1 MINSVNNR
9 MFINSFTNYQSN
21 KSVTNKGEIGKAEF
35 SKHLT
40 SVDNIER
47 KKGLEEL
54 TRKFLESDSE
64 LGIPGKQRE
73 LLSQYYN
80 LEDKDEC
87 FNQFAN
93 DYDMDNMNSKELAL
107 LECIIAHADFIDHED
122 KITYKLKVSVI
133 GSMMRLDATDLQ
145 GITNEHEA
153 WNYRGSM
160 PRLLKRLYNA
170 SEMENKRSTLEL
182 IRMVEKMQS
191 SRIR

>member
-1 MINSVNNR
+1 MINSVNNH
-9 MFINSFTNYQSN
+9 MFLKSLTNYQSN
-21 KSVTNKGEIGKAEF
+21 KSATDKNQIGKVEF

-40 SVDNIER
+40 SVDNTER
-47 KKGLEEL
+47 KNGLEEI

-64 LGIPGKQRE
+64 LGIPGRQRE
-73 LLSQYYN
+73 LLSEYYN

-87 FNQFAN
+87 LNQFAN
-93 DYDMDNMNSKELAL
+93 DYDMNNMNSKELAL

-133 GSMMRLDATDLQ
+133 GSMVRLDAADLA
-145 GITNEHEA
+145 GITNEQEA

-160 PRLLKRLYNA
+160 PRLLNRLYNA

-182 IRMVEKMQS
+182 IRMVEEMQS
-191 SRIR
+191 STIR

>member
-1 MINSVNNR
+1 MMNSVNNR
-9 MFINSFTNYQSN
+9 MFLNSLANYQNN
-21 KSVTNKGEIGKAEF
+21 KSVTDKNEIGKVKF

-54 TRKFLESDSE
+54 TQKFLESDSE
-64 LGIPGKQRE
+64 LGIPGRQRE
-73 LLSQYYN
+73 LLSEYYN

-87 FNQFAN
+87 LSQFAN

-133 GSMMRLDATDLQ
+133 GSMIRLDATDLA

-182 IRMVEKMQS
+182 IRMVEEMQFCK
-191 SRIR
+191 IR